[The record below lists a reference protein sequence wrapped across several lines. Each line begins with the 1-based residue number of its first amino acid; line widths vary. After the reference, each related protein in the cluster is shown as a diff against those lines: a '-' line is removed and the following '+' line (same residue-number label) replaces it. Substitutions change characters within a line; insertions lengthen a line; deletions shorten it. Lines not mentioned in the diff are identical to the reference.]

1 MQYAFAR
8 SDHRLEAPDFDPT
21 YRDAAFFGSTAG
33 NFMKHAPWL
42 NRVFQALPD
51 WLVRLSHPAMAA
63 FIEQKRNT
71 AKQIKE
77 ITTGTNDKNKTIS
90 HLTIFHE
97 ILNAKQLS
105 QEDKSVERLSDEA
118 QVLMM
123 AGTLTTA
130 FVFEVATFYLI
141 RKPEI
146 LRKLKEE
153 LREAIPDPSEMVSL
167 SQLEHLT
174 YLNAIIKET
183 LRLTYGV
190 AGRLARIA
198 DEPLHYVDPKT
209 GQEWTVPPQTP
220 IGMSNAQLHHDESI
234 FPDSRTY
241 NPSRW
246 IGADGK
252 LDLKMDRHLLSF
264 TRGSRQCLGM
274 PLSYAEM
281 YLGFSKIWNVY
292 GSLGGVMEDGNVYEG
307 VRFQGDRGVWGLWET
322 GRRDVDLWA
331 DSFLPLVK
339 PGGEGIRVRIE
350 A

>member
-42 NRVFQALPD
+42 NRVLQSLPD

-71 AKQIKE
+71 AKQIEE
-77 ITTGTNDKNKTIS
+77 IKTGTNDKNKAIS
-90 HLTIFHE
+90 HPTIFHE

-105 QEDKSVERLSDEA
+105 EEDKSAERLSDEA

-141 RKPEI
+141 CKPEV

-153 LREAIPDPSEMVSL
+153 LREAIPDPSVMVPL
-167 SQLEHLT
+167 SQMEQLT

-198 DEPLHYVDPKT
+198 DEPLHYIDKKT
-209 GQEWTVPPQTP
+209 GTEWIVPPHTP

-234 FPDSRTY
+234 FPDSHSY
-241 NPSRW
+241 IPERW
-246 IGADGK
+246 IDEDGK
-252 LDLKMDRHLLSF
+252 LNLKLDKHLLSF

-292 GSLGGVMEDGNVYEG
+292 GSKGGVTETGEAYEG
-307 VRFQGDRGVWGLWET
+307 VRFEGDIGVWELYKT
-322 GRRDVDLWA
+322 GRKDVDLYA

-339 PGGEGIRVRIE
+339 PGGKGIRVKVSP
-350 A
+350 